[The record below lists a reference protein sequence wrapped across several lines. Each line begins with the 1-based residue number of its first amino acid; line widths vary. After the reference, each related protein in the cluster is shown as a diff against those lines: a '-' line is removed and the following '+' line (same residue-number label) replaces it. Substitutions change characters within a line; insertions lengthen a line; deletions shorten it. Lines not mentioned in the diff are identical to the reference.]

1 MKIATKAA
9 FLSGAAIIPIFLLFS
24 DEIARLLIIND
35 EILLE
40 TVFAIRSIGFSM
52 PFISLIYL
60 FSTYYQISWHIK
72 IAIALSFFKDFG
84 FYLLSMVSCVLFMI
98 FLRVRYGKRF
108 PLLLEAADIVS
119 RDAKL
124 NFDRVLELNDWA
136 EGKILKRGIDSKLAM
151 RISLIIEEI
160 VMSFDDAKLQSAYI
174 YADKIKKI
182 TG

>member
-1 MKIATKAA
+1 MNETFCGFQFKKWFFFALLMIFAEN
-9 FLSGAAIIPIFLLFS
+9 LSDTVNYILIPIIFGVFFGINGFFIGMMLVS
-24 DEIARLLIIND
+24 IA
-35 EILLE
+35 
-40 TVFAIRSIGFSM
+40 
-52 PFISLIYL
+52 
-60 FSTYYQISWHIK
+60 
-72 IAIALSFFKDFG
+72 
-84 FYLLSMVSCVLFMI
+84 SCVIFAI
-98 FLRVRYGKRF
+98 FLRIRYKKRF
-108 PLLLEAADIVS
+108 PLLLEVADIAS
-119 RDAKL
+119 QDAKL